1 MKKILFVILSI
12 FTLNVLAEIEN
23 TLALTSNNYQDVK
36 NSLILDYKAKTFFEM
51 GSSVAYIDLEFLADN
66 NDNTLFNPIEL
77 KYKLERDDYNL
88 GIGFDTVFWGVAESY
103 NPVDILNRKNLLT
116 TYETKDK
123 LGEFMFAGEYF
134 FENSTLSAYYLPK
147 FYQQKFLDK
156 DSATGFDIA
165 KHIIED
171 EKNSYGVRYKHII
184 DNIDLG
190 LSYFSGVS
198 RNHQL
203 IPTANA
209 FNVYYPN
216 ITQIGL
222 DLQLTTENALYK
234 LEYANKSYTND
245 DKYAA
250 VVGVEYMF
258 IADILINGLI
268 EYLRSDESNIYQND
282 VMLGLRFD
290 FEDEFGSEGLIGLIY
305 DKDYG
310 SKILTFSG
318 SRRINNNSK
327 IKVNLALYDA
337 KSDDILL
344 KDVRN
349 NFALTLF
356 YYF

>member
-1 MKKILFVILSI
+1 MLKIIFLLVISFNI
-12 FTLNVLAEIEN
+12 LAEVEN
-23 TLALTSNNYQDVK
+23 TLSLNATYYKNDKNNL
-36 NSLILDYKAKTFFEM
+36 SLNYKTKTFFEM

-66 NDNTLFNPIEL
+66 NDNTLFNPLEL
-77 KYKLERDDYNL
+77 KYKLEHDDYNVV
-88 GIGFDTVFWGVAESY
+88 IGFDSVFWGVAESY

-245 DKYAA
+245 KKYAA
-250 VVGVEYMF
+250 VVGIEYMF
-258 IADILINGLI
+258 IADIAINGLI
-268 EYLRSDESNIYQND
+268 EYLKSDELSVYQND
-282 VMLGLRFD
+282 IMLGLRFD
-290 FEDEFGSEGLIGLIY
+290 FEDEFGTEGLIGLIY
-305 DKDYG
+305 DNEYS

-327 IKVNLALYDA
+327 IETNLAIYNA
-337 KSDDILL
+337 DDKDTLL
-344 KDVRN
+344 KNVDN
-349 NFALTLF
+349 SLTLTYL

>member
-1 MKKILFVILSI
+1 MLKIIFLLVISFNI
-12 FTLNVLAEIEN
+12 LAEVEN
-23 TLALTSNNYQDVK
+23 TLSLNATYYKNDKNNL
-36 NSLILDYKAKTFFEM
+36 SLNYKTKTFFEM

-66 NDNTLFNPIEL
+66 NDNTLFNPLEL
-77 KYKLERDDYNL
+77 KYKLEHDDYNVV
-88 GIGFDTVFWGVAESY
+88 IGFDSVFWGVAESY
-103 NPVDILNRKNLLT
+103 NPVDVLNRKNLLT
-116 TYETKDK
+116 PYESKDK
-123 LGEFMFAGEYF
+123 LGELMFASEYF

-198 RNHQL
+198 REHQL
-203 IPTANA
+203 IPNGNK
-209 FNVYYPN
+209 FNIYYPDLAQ
-216 ITQIGL
+216 TGL
-222 DLQLTTENALYK
+222 DIQLTTENALYK

-245 DKYAA
+245 KKYAA
-250 VVGVEYMF
+250 VVGIEYMF
-258 IADILINGLI
+258 IADIAINGLI
-268 EYLRSDESNIYQND
+268 EYLKSDELSVYQND
-282 VMLGLRFD
+282 IMLGLRFD
-290 FEDEFGSEGLIGLIY
+290 FEDEFGTEGLIGLIY
-305 DKDYG
+305 DNEYS

-327 IKVNLALYDA
+327 IETNLAIYNA
-337 KSDDILL
+337 DDKDTLL
-344 KDVRN
+344 KNVDN
-349 NFALTLF
+349 SLTLTYL

>member
-1 MKKILFVILSI
+1 MLKIIFLLVISFNI
-12 FTLNVLAEIEN
+12 LAEVEN
-23 TLALTSNNYQDVK
+23 TLSLNATYYKNDKNNL
-36 NSLILDYKAKTFFEM
+36 SLNYKTKTFFEM

-66 NDNTLFNPIEL
+66 NDNTLFNPLEL
-77 KYKLERDDYNL
+77 KYKLEHDDYNVV
-88 GIGFDTVFWGVAESY
+88 IGFDSVFWGVAESY
-103 NPVDILNRKNLLT
+103 NPVDVLNRKNLLT
-116 TYETKDK
+116 PYESKDK
-123 LGEFMFAGEYF
+123 LGELMFASEYF

-198 RNHQL
+198 REHQL
-203 IPTANA
+203 IPNGNK
-209 FNVYYPN
+209 FNIYYPDLAQ
-216 ITQIGL
+216 TGL
-222 DLQLTTENALYK
+222 DIQLTTENALYK

-245 DKYAA
+245 KKYAA
-250 VVGVEYMF
+250 VVGIEYMF
-258 IADILINGLI
+258 IADIAINSLI
-268 EYLRSDESNIYQND
+268 EYLKSDELSVYQND
-282 VMLGLRFD
+282 IMLGLRFD
-290 FEDEFGSEGLIGLIY
+290 FEDEFGTEGLIGLIY
-305 DKDYG
+305 DNEYS

-327 IKVNLALYDA
+327 IETNLAIYNA
-337 KSDDILL
+337 DDKDTLL
-344 KDVRN
+344 KNVDN
-349 NFALTLF
+349 SLTLTYL